1 MKETFTFVD
10 LFSGIGGFKMALT
23 NNGGSCLGFSE
34 VNKDAINAYCENY
47 KVEPESNF
55 GDITKIK
62 ELPQHDILTAGVP
75 CQSWSIAGKN
85 LGFYDDRGQLW
96 NDTIYLLNQA
106 KPKAFIFEN
115 VKGLV
120 DPRNKQALAYILGR
134 IKQAGYYAK
143 HFVINSHDYGVAQN
157 RIRIYIIGFKDKE
170 YLKRFSLPKPFD
182 KKETLTDVL
191 GLKIE
196 KRAENIPHQKDLFGN
211 VVQSKQMS
219 LSSKNGFNDYFL
231 FNDLRNG
238 HTTIHSWDIEDTTE
252 RQKEICLLLLKNRRK
267 SQFGLLDGNPL
278 SLKQFQSLDFTI
290 SQKEIDELIELRI
303 LKKVDYKFEILD
315 FKDSE
320 LTDEELELLNLTSDN
335 FLEIDRLKTERSLK
349 IKRISI
355 TKTIESLIEKEIVK
369 CTEERYE
376 FKNTKIS
383 SGLKGVNRVFMPSSD
398 IFPTL
403 VASDTNDYISLKNII
418 PTTHQEYKEKF
429 LKEVYFTDQYR
440 KITKEEACLI
450 QGFPKDFLLPE
461 SRARWMKLIGNSVS
475 VPVIDI
481 LIKSIIST
489 GVFDG
494 QINGKK
500 KEHEGTKLKPNSR
513 GAVRRSAF
521 AHLRRID

>member
-1 MKETFTFVD
+1 MKKIFTFID

-34 VNKDAINAYCENY
+34 VNKDAINAYCRNHQV
-47 KVEPESNF
+47 KPESNF

-62 ELPQHDILTAGVP
+62 ELPKHDVLTAGVP

-85 LGFYDDRGQLW
+85 LGFDDDRGQLW
-96 NDTIYLLNQA
+96 NDTIYLLNQS

-120 DPRNKQALAYILGR
+120 DPRNKEALSYIFER
-134 IKQAGYYAK
+134 IKQAGYHAR

-157 RIRIYIIGFKDKE
+157 RIRIYIIGFKDKK
-170 YLKRFSLPKPFD
+170 YLNKFLLPKPSD
-182 KKETLTDVL
+182 KKETLADVL
-191 GLKIE
+191 GLEIKG
-196 KRAENIPHQKDLFGN
+196 RAEKGPKQRDLFGN
-211 VVQSKQMS
+211 VIQSRQMS

-238 HTTIHSWDIEDTTE
+238 HTTIHSWDIEETTE

-267 SQFGLLDGNPL
+267 SQFGPLDGNPL
-278 SLKQFQSLDFTI
+278 SLKQFQSLDSTI
-290 SQKEIDELIELRI
+290 SQEEIDELIEVGI
-303 LKKVDYKFEILD
+303 LKKVDYKYEILD
-315 FKDSE
+315 FKDSD
-320 LTDEELELLNLTSDN
+320 LTDEELELLNLTVDN
-335 FLEIDRLKTERSLK
+335 YIEIGKLKIERSLK
-349 IKRISI
+349 VKRISI

-403 VASDTNDYISLKNII
+403 VASDTNDYISLKNIV

-429 LKEVYFTDQYR
+429 LKEVYFANQYR

-450 QGFPKDFLLPE
+450 QGFPKDFILPK
-461 SRARWMKLIGNSVS
+461 SRTRWMKLIGNSVS
-475 VPVIDI
+475 VPVIDM
-481 LIKSIIST
+481 LIKAIIST
-489 GVFDG
+489 GVFDE
-494 QINGKK
+494 QLNGTK
-500 KEHEGTKLKPNSR
+500 KEHEGMTKAKTPI
-513 GAVRRSAF
+513 RSKQI
-521 AHLRRID
+521 HGI